1 MNTKEWTVQ
10 DDEMLEAP
18 IILYEAPKLTA
29 REILDTFMPDCLPVI
44 KKNITLL
51 KKKKKELHAVCSPV
65 LDLALEGIYMHKWPG
80 DSAEWIE
87 TRNNLLWVPLARTY
101 FYDRHIDPID
111 DKIKELEQLLKMS
124 QIQQIDSPKAHLDLD
139 RAKQYPLTNLVKV
152 NHAGFTA
159 CPFHKE
165 KTASMKIYKDN
176 RFHCFGCG
184 KDGDVI
190 DFVMHRDNVDFKTAV
205 TILNQ

>member
-10 DDEMLEAP
+10 DDAMLEAP

-51 KKKKKELHAVCSPV
+51 KKKKKEVHEVCSPI
-65 LDLALEGIYMHKWPG
+65 LDLALEGIYMDK
-80 DSAEWIE
+80 
-87 TRNNLLWVPLARTY
+87 NLYEMAREKLWVPLSQWY

-124 QIQQIDSPKAHLDLD
+124 QIQQIDNPKAHLDLD

-152 NHAGFTA
+152 NHAGFA
-159 CPFHKE
+159 KCIFHNE

-176 RFHCFGCG
+176 RFHCFSCNA
-184 KDGDVI
+184 DGDVI
-190 DFVMHRDNVDFKTAV
+190 DFIQKRDGVDFKTAV